1 MAGIMIVGLPESLAR
16 RYVAMQQ
23 AEREPTSTAIRR
35 PKMAPFKTIHQRLAD
50 WRRYRETVRELSQ
63 LSDRNLDD
71 IGVSRNDIEHI
82 VRHSL
87 AAEAAA

>member
-1 MAGIMIVGLPESLAR
+1 MAS
-16 RYVAMQQ
+16 
-23 AEREPTSTAIRR
+23 
-35 PKMAPFKTIHQRLAD
+35 FKTIHQRLAD

-71 IGVSRNDIEHI
+71 IGVSRNDIEDI

>member
-1 MAGIMIVGLPESLAR
+1 MAS
-16 RYVAMQQ
+16 
-23 AEREPTSTAIRR
+23 
-35 PKMAPFKTIHQRLAD
+35 FKTIYQKLAD

-63 LSDRNLDD
+63 LSDRKLDD
-71 IGVSRNDIEHI
+71 AGVGRDDLEHT